1 MDSVDS
7 TSIVRR
13 KESIQA
19 APSHTLD
26 NAVKTTSTAR
36 AATTVW
42 QKWYAAFK
50 QILPIYIAIH
60 LAFVVTSGLAFL
72 FTMRDFSAQSIP
84 LHQIWD
90 SWHHWDT
97 GHYMWIATHGY
108 TEAWRTAFFPLYP
121 LLESVLMHITGD
133 PFTAGLLI
141 SDIACLL
148 MLVVLYQLVLE
159 DFDAER
165 AWRTVLY
172 LSIFPT
178 AFFFAAAYNEALFM
192 CFIVASFYTMRHGRW
207 WWAGF
212 FGLLACL
219 TRSAGLFLCFPF
231 CYEYLRQHDF
241 KLKTL
246 RFDVIS
252 GALIPLGLAL
262 FAGYCYVRFHDV
274 LAFSHAQAHWQHEL
288 HAPWHGMIDSLK
300 AIIISS
306 GLLSFQALRNG
317 LDLGAD
323 LFVLALI
330 ILSGVGPW
338 RFPRSHWSYICYA
351 AMLFLFLQLFPVAG
365 TGLYPL
371 QSVGRYMLEVFPAFI
386 VLASLGKSRMLHMN
400 YVMISGALLFFLL
413 TQFLTGHWV
422 L

>member
-7 TSIVRR
+7 TSIAYRD
-13 KESIQA
+13 ESLQT
-19 APSHTLD
+19 APSKTLD
-26 NAVKTTSTAR
+26 KAIRTSLTAEVI
-36 AATTVW
+36 TSLW

-60 LAFVVTSGLAFL
+60 LAFVVTSGLSFL

-97 GHYMWIATHGY
+97 GHYLWIATHGY

-141 SDIACLL
+141 SDIAGLL

-192 CFIVASFYTMRHGRW
+192 CFIVTSFYAMRHGRW
-207 WWAGF
+207 WWAGL
-212 FGLLACL
+212 FGL
-219 TRSAGLFLCFPF
+219 
-231 CYEYLRQHDF
+231 
-241 KLKTL
+241 
-246 RFDVIS
+246 
-252 GALIPLGLAL
+252 
-262 FAGYCYVRFHDV
+262 
-274 LAFSHAQAHWQHEL
+274 
-288 HAPWHGMIDSLK
+288 
-300 AIIISS
+300 
-306 GLLSFQALRNG
+306 
-317 LDLGAD
+317 
-323 LFVLALI
+323 
-330 ILSGVGPW
+330 
-338 RFPRSHWSYICYA
+338 
-351 AMLFLFLQLFPVAG
+351 VA
-365 TGLYPL
+365 
-371 QSVGRYMLEVFPAFI
+371 SC
-386 VLASLGKSRMLHMN
+386 H
-400 YVMISGALLFFLL
+400 
-413 TQFLTGHWV
+413 
-422 L
+422 